1 MIIRVNGESKE
12 TAQDL
17 SVAQFIKEMALDE
30 NRIVIELNASVLPKQ
45 EFSRTTLQDG
55 DRLELVEFV
64 AGG

>member
-12 TAQDL
+12 VSVDL
-17 SVAQFIKEMALDE
+17 SVRHFLKEMSLDE
-30 NRIVIELNASVLPKQ
+30 NRIVIELNAKVLPKS
-45 EFSRTTLQDG
+45 EFSRTILEDG